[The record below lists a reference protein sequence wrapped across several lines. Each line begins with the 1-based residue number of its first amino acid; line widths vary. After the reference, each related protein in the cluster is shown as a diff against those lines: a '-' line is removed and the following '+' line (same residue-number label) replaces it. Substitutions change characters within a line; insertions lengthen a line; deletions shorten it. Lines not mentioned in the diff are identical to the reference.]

1 MAAEKAA
8 VALQIKMTAKPLKK
22 RICAMIKKGNDTV
35 AKYREIAVLSIVP
48 CAVGILIIAS
58 WALAHWNTGPYL
70 LNAGLTIFAT
80 LFGGYLRF
88 LAGFKDIFNRKIT
101 VNVFVTVALIATVAV
116 GEFRAAAVIVFIM
129 AVAGALETYTLD
141 KTRRSIRNLLDLAP
155 KMATIRRDN
164 EEVIIPVNE
173 VQVGDIAVVRP
184 GGRIPVDGIVIAG
197 QSCVNQAPITGESM
211 PVEKFKGAEVFGGTL
226 NETGRL
232 EIKTAKV
239 GQDTTL
245 ARIVHLVEQ
254 AQGTK
259 APIQNLADRFTTW
272 FLPAVL
278 VLAVI
283 AFLISDNIK
292 VAVSVLLVACPCAFA
307 IATPTAVT
315 AGISNMARRA
325 VLIKGGIFLELAQKM
340 DVLLVDKTGT
350 FTFGR
355 PKVVDVVAFD
365 GIPEEEVLRLAAIAE
380 KYSEHP
386 LARSVIACAKE
397 RGIEVTDPTDFN
409 IEVGMGV
416 TARLDG
422 KEILVGKNKFLQDKG
437 VSVAKHIEYAMSEQ
451 TEQGRTAILVANDMK
466 PVGLIAIADEIRPQT
481 SRSIASLKAMGIK
494 KIIMLTGD
502 NHKVAKSVAEEIGV
516 DDFQAEL
523 LPEQKL
529 QYVEKLQKQDLLVG
543 MIGDGINDAPA
554 LALADV
560 GIAMGAAGTDV
571 AVETADV
578 TLMNDD
584 LSQVV
589 NFMNMSR
596 KVMSRIK
603 LNIFFSM
610 IYNVIGFILAGF
622 GMLTPIVAVIFQE
635 AGCITVVFS
644 STLLLWAKTESSLKN
659 IDSDGSSALRRTI
672 ENAKIDNVSQ
682 CA

>member
-1 MAAEKAA
+1 M
-8 VALQIKMTAKPLKK
+8 
-22 RICAMIKKGNDTV
+22 
-35 AKYREIAVLSIVP
+35 LSIVP
-48 CAVGILIIAS
+48 CFVGILILAS
-58 WALAHWNTGPYL
+58 WALAHWEIGLYW
-70 LNAGLTIFAT
+70 LNAGLALAAT

-88 LAGFKDIFNRKIT
+88 IAGFKDIIHRKIT
-101 VNVFVTVALIATVAV
+101 VNVFVAVALVATVAV
-116 GEFRAAAVIVFIM
+116 GEFRPAAVIVFIM

-141 KTRRSIRNLLDLAP
+141 KTRRSIRNLLDLTP
-155 KMATIRRDN
+155 KTATIRRD
-164 EEVIIPVNE
+164 EAEVAIPVNE
-173 VQVGDIAVVRP
+173 VQVGDTVVVRP
-184 GGRIPVDGIVIAG
+184 GGRIPVDGIVVAG

-211 PVEKFKGAEVFGGTL
+211 PVEKFKGSEVFGGTL

-239 GQDTTL
+239 GEDTTL

-272 FLPAVL
+272 FLPTVL
-278 VLAVI
+278 ILAAI
-283 AFLISDNIK
+283 AFFASGDVK

-315 AGISNMARRA
+315 AGISNMARHA
-325 VLIKGGIFLELAQKM
+325 VLIKGGIFLELAKKI

-350 FTFGR
+350 FTFGK
-355 PKVVDVVAFD
+355 PKVVDVAAFD
-365 GIPEEEVLRLAAIAE
+365 GLPEEEVLRLAAIAE

-386 LARSVIACAKE
+386 LAKSVIACAKE
-397 RGIEVTDPTDFN
+397 RGIEVPDPTEFN

-416 TARLDG
+416 TARSDG

-437 VSVAKHIEYAMSEQ
+437 ACVAEYIEYAISEQ

-466 PVGLIAIADEIRPQT
+466 PVGLIAIADEIRPET
-481 SRSIASLKAMGIK
+481 RRAIASLKAMGIK
-494 KIIMLTGD
+494 NIIMLTGD
-502 NHKVAKSVAEEIGV
+502 NHKVAKAVAKEIGV
-516 DDFQAEL
+516 DDFKAEL

-529 QYVEKLQKQDLLVG
+529 QFVENLQKQANVVG

-584 LSQVV
+584 LSRVV
-589 NFMNMSR
+589 NFMDMSR
-596 KVMSRIK
+596 KVMLRIK
-603 LNIFFSM
+603 LNIFFSIM
-610 IYNVIGFILAGF
+610 YNIIGFILAGF
-622 GMLTPIVAVIFQE
+622 GMLTPVLAVIFQE

-644 STLLLWAKTESSLKN
+644 STLLLWAKTGSLLKDNNSDSLSAVPMAVESS
-659 IDSDGSSALRRTI
+659 IRDRVP
-672 ENAKIDNVSQ
+672 ECV
-682 CA
+682 

>member
-1 MAAEKAA
+1 VTKD
-8 VALQIKMTAKPLKK
+8 
-22 RICAMIKKGNDTV
+22 NNNV

-48 CAVGILIIAS
+48 CFVGILILAS
-58 WALAHWNTGPYL
+58 WALAHWEIGLYW
-70 LNAGLTIFAT
+70 LNAGLALAAT

-88 LAGFKDIFNRKIT
+88 IAGFKDIIHRKIT
-101 VNVFVTVALIATVAV
+101 VNVFVAVALVATVAV
-116 GEFRAAAVIVFIM
+116 GEFRPAAVIVFIM

-141 KTRRSIRNLLDLAP
+141 KTRRSIRNLLDLTP
-155 KMATIRRDN
+155 KTATIRRD
-164 EEVIIPVNE
+164 EAEVAIPVNE
-173 VQVGDIAVVRP
+173 VQVGDTVVVRP
-184 GGRIPVDGIVIAG
+184 GGRIPVDGIVVAG

-211 PVEKFKGAEVFGGTL
+211 PVEKFKGSEVFGGTL

-239 GQDTTL
+239 GEDTTL

-272 FLPAVL
+272 FLPTVL
-278 VLAVI
+278 ILAAI
-283 AFLISDNIK
+283 AFFASGDVK

-315 AGISNMARRA
+315 AGISNMARHA
-325 VLIKGGIFLELAQKM
+325 VLIKGGIFLELAKKI

-350 FTFGR
+350 FTFGK
-355 PKVVDVVAFD
+355 PKVVDVAAFD
-365 GIPEEEVLRLAAIAE
+365 GLPEEEVLRLAAIAE

-386 LARSVIACAKE
+386 LAKSVIACAKE
-397 RGIEVTDPTDFN
+397 RGIEVPDPTEFN

-437 VSVAKHIEYAMSEQ
+437 ACVAEYIEYAISEQ

-466 PVGLIAIADEIRPQT
+466 PVGLIAIADEIRPET
-481 SRSIASLKAMGIK
+481 RRAIASLKAMGIK
-494 KIIMLTGD
+494 NIIMLTGD
-502 NHKVAKSVAEEIGV
+502 NHKVAKAVAKEIGV
-516 DDFQAEL
+516 DDFKAEL

-529 QYVEKLQKQDLLVG
+529 QFVENLQKQANVVG

-584 LSQVV
+584 LSRVV
-589 NFMNMSR
+589 NFMDMSR
-596 KVMSRIK
+596 KVMLRIK
-603 LNIFFSM
+603 LNIFFSIM
-610 IYNVIGFILAGF
+610 YNIIGFILAGF
-622 GMLTPIVAVIFQE
+622 GMLTPVLAVIFQE

-644 STLLLWAKTESSLKN
+644 STLLLWAKTGSLLKDNNSDSLSAVPMAVESS
-659 IDSDGSSALRRTI
+659 IRDRVP
-672 ENAKIDNVSQ
+672 ECV
-682 CA
+682 